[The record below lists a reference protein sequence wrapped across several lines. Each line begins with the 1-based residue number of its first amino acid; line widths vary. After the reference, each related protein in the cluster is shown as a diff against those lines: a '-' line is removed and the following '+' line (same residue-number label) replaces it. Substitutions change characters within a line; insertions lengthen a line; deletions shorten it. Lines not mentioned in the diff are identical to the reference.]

1 MIGTTIAHYMI
12 LEKVGEGGPTALQK
26 TELRRADLSAEA
38 CPLRY
43 GDL

>member
-1 MIGTTIAHYMI
+1 MIGTIILHYKI
-12 LEKVGEGGPTALQK
+12 IEKIGEGGPTTLRK
-26 TELRRADLSAEA
+26 KELRRADLSAEA